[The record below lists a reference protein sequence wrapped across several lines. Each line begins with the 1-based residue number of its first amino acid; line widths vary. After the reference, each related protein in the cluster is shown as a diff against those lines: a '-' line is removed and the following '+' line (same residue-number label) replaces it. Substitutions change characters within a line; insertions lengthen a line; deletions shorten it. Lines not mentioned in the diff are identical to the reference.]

1 MSPALPLAFFNSA
14 WGWIAVLFIALLLF
28 GARLPKMA
36 RNMGKGINEFKKGLN
51 EGAAADDP
59 EDDEDDDRDRP
70 RRRSSPSSN
79 KTRVEDTGV

>member
-1 MSPALPLAFFNSA
+1 MSAAFPLAFFNTP
-14 WGWIAVLFIALLLF
+14 WGWIVILFIALLLF

-51 EGAAADDP
+51 EGAARTDD
-59 EDDEDDDRDRP
+59 DDEEPRP
-70 RRRSSPSSN
+70 PKGPAS

>member
-14 WGWIAVLFIALLLF
+14 WGWIAILFIALLLF

-51 EGAAADDP
+51 EGAAVDDP
-59 EDDEDDDRDRP
+59 DGDDDDRDTP
-70 RRRSSPSSN
+70 RRRAPSSN

>member
-1 MSPALPLAFFNSA
+1 MSAAFPLAFFNSP

-28 GARLPKMA
+28 GARLPRMA

-51 EGAAADDP
+51 EGAASTDDDD
-59 EDDEDDDRDRP
+59 DDEPRP
-70 RRRSSPSSN
+70 KSPGPAS

>member
-1 MSPALPLAFFNSA
+1 MSAAFPLAFFNSP

-51 EGAAADDP
+51 EGLS
-59 EDDEDDDRDRP
+59 DDERAAPNDQGTAAG
-70 RRRSSPSSN
+70 PSKK
-79 KTRVEDTGV
+79 KTDIEETSV

>member
-51 EGAAADDP
+51 EGAAAGDL
-59 EDDEDDDRDRP
+59 EDDDDRDGP
-70 RRRSSPSSN
+70 RRSSSSSSSSK